1 MSNLKTK
8 LEVGWSFSAK
18 LVLPTGA

>member
-8 LEVGWSFSAK
+8 TSNKG
-18 LVLPTGA
+18 